1 MPAQLAFLAATAAV
15 LVGLMINNNN
25 NLSNQLVQME
35 ARMDTR
41 MVSMGSQFA
50 SLNSSMHSMG
60 GQMTSLNS
68 SVGSMGN
75 QIASMGSQIASMGNQ
90 IISLNNSM
98 VSLNTRVVQMEA
110 RFGNQIAHLIESVDE
125 LLASTLTPTAAQ
137 VTLACA
143 KASVYILFLWKQSW
157 NDTLR
162 MSTNVLVQCSAFAYR
177 EHKGGGTS
185 VVSASHCFA
194 NVSETTSFDATRL
207 ALARDTRVKCGL
219 LKVFTSDSA
228 VLRCEDAPPLLVRSG
243 ASPVFAQAVVA
254 AGFFNDK
261 TGITTALSVHDEF
274 SMHVVSTNI
283 AVSMGPEDELKH
295 LAGGGVPLLAVV
307 PPQHPFGML
316 HGKLLQ
322 GMSGGPVMDVRCGVV
337 GIISQRTINTAF
349 TNLDEVDAW
358 LLQYEASL

>member
-1 MPAQLAFLAATAAV
+1 M
-15 LVGLMINNNN
+15 VGLMFNQFT
-25 NLSNQLVQME
+25 NLSNQLLQME
-35 ARMDTR
+35 ARMDSRMVRMGSQLASLNNSMSSQISSLDTR
-41 MVSMGSQFA
+41 VVQMEARFGNDIASMSSQIVSMGSQ
-50 SLNSSMHSMG
+50 
-60 GQMTSLNS
+60 
-68 SVGSMGN
+68 V
-75 QIASMGSQIASMGNQ
+75 
-90 IISLNNSM
+90 ISLNNSM

-125 LLASTLTPTAAQ
+125 LLASTLTPAAAQ

-157 NDTLR
+157 NVTLR
-162 MSTNVLVQCSAFAYR
+162 MLTKSVFHCSAFAYR
-177 EHKGGGTS
+177 ELKGGGTL

-194 NVSETTSFDATRL
+194 NISEPISFDATRL
-207 ALARDTRVKCGL
+207 ALARDTRVKCRL

-228 VLRCEDAPPLLVRSG
+228 VLHCEDASPLLVRSG

-254 AGFFNDK
+254 AGFFYDK

-283 AVSMGPEDELKH
+283 AVSMGPQDELKL

-337 GIISQRTINTAF
+337 GIISKRTINTAF